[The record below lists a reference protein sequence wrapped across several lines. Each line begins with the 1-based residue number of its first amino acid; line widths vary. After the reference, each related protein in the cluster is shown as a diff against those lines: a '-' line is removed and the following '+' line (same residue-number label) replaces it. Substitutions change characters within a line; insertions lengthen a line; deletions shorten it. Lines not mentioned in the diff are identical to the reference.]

1 MLSDLA
7 LSSKSRGSVVDLLIF
22 RAVLGLMMKAGMVLD
37 VERDSVDELTIPH
50 LGRWRVSKVALA
62 RREMDK

>member
-1 MLSDLA
+1 MSSDLA

-37 VERDSVDELTIPH
+37 VERDLVDVLTIPH
-50 LGRWRVSKVALA
+50 LGH
-62 RREMDK
+62 